1 MTIQNLGPL
10 LKLGESTGTITLDGR
25 EDFRAALDNMAQQ
38 AKHSVK
44 IFTQELDH
52 ELYDDTEFIKV
63 ASDIGRNR
71 KHCELQVLI
80 KDANKASKIGHRLVE
95 LHRRLPSSI
104 LIRQLPRDYLEETD
118 EYMLV
123 DDMGLVKRYT
133 IGYMQGCCEF
143 KSIPEAQKKARFFDS
158 VWQRSEPCQDLRRL
172 NL

>member
-1 MTIQNLGPL
+1 MSIQNLGPL
-10 LKLGESTGTITLDGR
+10 LQLGESTGTIGLDGLD
-25 EDFRAALDNMAQQ
+25 DFRAAIDNMANQ
-38 AKHSVK
+38 ARLTVK

-52 ELYDDTEFIKV
+52 ELYDHTDFLKI
-63 ASDIGRNR
+63 ASDIGRTR
-71 KHCELQVLI
+71 KHCEIQILV
-80 KDANKASKIGHRLVE
+80 KDTNKATKLGHRLVE

-123 DDMGLVKRYT
+123 DDIGLVKRYT

-172 NL
+172 SL